1 MGLKSW
7 IVDLLGGK
15 IVDTDG
21 NPIDAVVS
29 KRELANIAYK
39 ELAINICINLIANAI
54 SQCTC
59 RTYEKGVEVFNQ
71 SHYILNVR
79 PNNNES
85 SGAFW
90 HKAMEKMIYNGECL
104 IVNVKGNLY
113 VADSYTTNEYP
124 LLENSYE
131 SITINNLT
139 LNKRFYQDEVILLK
153 LNNNNIKKLIDGL
166 YVSYEEMLDLCI
178 QKYQLDNQE
187 KYVLELDNVKAG
199 DKFFNDRFKDMLQG
213 QLNDFLGSQN
223 AVLPLFKG
231 QTLTNVSKTGS
242 ASSNDFQALID
253 SLFKTVA
260 QAFNIPLNL
269 LYAKSDNITR
279 DIKQFLVLTVEP
291 IASMISDE
299 LSAKLYDG
307 YNGFINN
314 NYVKVDTSEISH
326 VDILE
331 MANAIDKLVSSGA
344 FTINELRHITGF
356 NKINEEFADKHFMTK
371 NYCLADDMLSNLD
384 EDEEIVGEVP
394 EIEPI
399 ISSEQDAQDD
409 EGGEKDN
416 E

>member
-1 MGLKSW
+1 MSLRSW
-7 IVDLLGGK
+7 IIDFLGGTM
-15 IVDTDG
+15 IDEDGVVLDTVYD
-21 NPIDAVVS
+21 
-29 KRELANIAYK
+29 KRQMASLAYK
-39 ELAINICINLIANAI
+39 ELAISICVNLIANAL

-71 SHYILNVR
+71 NHYILNIR
-79 PNNNES
+79 PNNNYS

-90 HKAMEKMIYNGECL
+90 HKAVEKMVYNGECL

-113 VADSYTTNEYP
+113 VADSFSVNEYP

-139 LNKRFYQDEVILLK
+139 LNKRFYQDEIILLK
-153 LNNNNIKKLIDGL
+153 LNNNNIKKLIDSL
-166 YVSYEEMLDLCI
+166 YSSYEEMLSLCMD
-178 QKYQLDNQE
+178 KYQLDNQQ

-199 DKFFNDRFKDMLQG
+199 DRQFNDRFKDILQG
-213 QLNDFLGSQN
+213 QLNDFLTNQN

-231 QTLTNVSKTGS
+231 QTLTNVTSNHS
-242 ASSNDFQALID
+242 ASSNDFQSLID
-253 SLFKTVA
+253 SLFRTVA

-344 FTINELRHITGF
+344 FTINELRTITGF
-356 NKINEEFADKHFMTK
+356 NRIDEEFADKHFMTK
-371 NYCLADDMLSNLD
+371 NYCLADDMLNNLD
-384 EDEEIVGEVP
+384 DDEIIGEIP
-394 EIEPI
+394 ELEPI
-399 ISSEQDAQDD
+399 ETEPDVQN